1 MSLATKSRARR
12 ALRDVERG
20 KSIRQSSR
28 DHDVERTY
36 IRRRIDGVPTRKE
49 ADEAKQKLS
58 KTQEASLARWIVVQG
73 KLGYA
78 PPHARFRAFA
88 QQLLTNSGSTE
99 RLGNKW
105 VTRFLGRHPEIRT
118 LKGIA
123 MDYKRL
129 NGATP
134 TSARALHSRLDLK
147 EVIKISS
154 SNRYNVDE
162 IGLMEG
168 MGENDLVLGEA
179 RRSRIF
185 LKDAFKRVW
194 ITVMVCV
201 SADGRAL
208 PPLVIFAGASVQQQ
222 WLGQDPTRYEDW
234 YFTTT
239 TNGWTNTEVGLKW
252 LREVFIPNSRPADP
266 KEWRLLIL
274 DGHNSHTTEEFM
286 TLCLVNKIY
295 VIYLPAHS
303 SQVFQPFDVGVFNYL
318 KRRFRHHFRERCFDR
333 ASESTDKV
341 DFLWA
346 LSRAWQD
353 TMGRKKFILTG
364 WEASGMWPVSL
375 EKSLN
380 SRFVKESPEAERAAI
395 VTESSHEEPDFLA
408 DMAAFPAKT
417 PASSRELNELQKKWA
432 KADAFFAKPT
442 TRLLFRKLGKALDLS
457 NFEITATY
465 QQVSQL
471 TQALE
476 NAKPQ
481 KRKKVLPAP
490 NEDFVRLKGIRE
502 VKGGV
507 QTPKLRTNVVT
518 RARSAEIEEIHE
530 SEAESEVGSCIIVGI
545 QKE

>member
-58 KTQEASLARWIVVQG
+58 KTQEDSLARWVVVQG

-303 SQVFQPFDVGVFNYL
+303 SQAFQPLDVGVFNYL